1 MRTKEKSATLFGSCG
16 FFCIFAARSQKNE
29 KRIMAKNNRK
39 PSKISV
45 NLSRGKVSTH
55 RGVTVGKDHVTVRYR
70 ACGENRVVKIPND
83 SIIASGR
90 AALAKVPVIF
100 D

>member
-1 MRTKEKSATLFGSCG
+1 MSK
-16 FFCIFAARSQKNE
+16 I
-29 KRIMAKNNRK
+29 NRK
-39 PSKISV
+39 ASKISV
-45 NLSRGKVSTH
+45 NLSRGKVATH
-55 RGVTVGKDHVTVRYR
+55 RGVTVGKNHVTVRYR
-70 ACGENRVVKIPND
+70 AYGENRVVKIPND

>member
-1 MRTKEKSATLFGSCG
+1 MEVADFFVYLQRVHKRTRK
-16 FFCIFAARSQKNE
+16 
-29 KRIMAKNNRK
+29 IMAKNNRK
-39 PSKISV
+39 PSKVSV

-70 ACGENRVVKIPND
+70 ACGGNRVVKIPND

>member
-1 MRTKEKSATLFGSCG
+1 M
-16 FFCIFAARSQKNE
+16 FAACSQKNE

-39 PSKISV
+39 LSKVSV

>member
-1 MRTKEKSATLFGSCG
+1 MKSM
-16 FFCIFAARSQKNE
+16 QKN
-29 KRIMAKNNRK
+29 
-39 PSKISV
+39 SKKVSKETV
-45 NLSRGKVSTH
+45 NLSYGKVSAH
-55 RGVTVGKDHVTVRYR
+55 RSVTVGKNHVTVRYR
-70 ACGENRVVKIPND
+70 AFGENHVVKIPND

>member
-1 MRTKEKSATLFGSCG
+1 M
-16 FFCIFAARSQKNE
+16 
-29 KRIMAKNNRK
+29 
-39 PSKISV
+39 SKINRNPSPLSV
-45 NLSRGKVSTH
+45 RLSREKVPSH
-55 RGVTVGKDHVTVRYR
+55 RNVIVGKDHVTVHYR
-70 ACGENRVVKIPND
+70 AFGENHVVKIPND